1 MKDKKINN
9 NKIKLNK
16 YIYVFIF
23 LLFLVLGGRLIY
35 LCTYNYK
42 VGDITISQF
51 IENRNIKED
60 TILPERGTIYDSNG
74 NALAEDVSSYT
85 IIAYLDEKRSEGSD
99 TLRHVKNIEETAAVL
114 EPYLNTSKE
123 KLIELLSKDAYQVE
137 LGSGGR
143 NLSQL
148 EMEKIASLNLPGID
162 FIKSTKRY
170 YPNGDFASYL
180 LGYTKTK
187 DVDGNEVKV
196 GELGIEE
203 YFNDNLTGTNGYV
216 TYERDRYGYKI
227 ANGREYVKNAVNGDD
242 IYLTIDNNIQLF
254 IENAVKD
261 TSTKSEASWVVM
273 SVMDAKTG
281 AILGYS
287 STPSFDPNIRNMTS
301 YLDPFVN
308 YTYEPGSTMKIFSFM
323 CAIDGG
329 NYNGS
334 DTYMS
339 GSKTYTSVLDPNDT
353 TTIYDCK
360 KTGWG
365 EITYDKGFALSSNIA
380 VANLLDGVMTKKELA
395 SCYDRYGFG
404 KKTGISLSRELAGDI
419 SFKYDIEAA
428 AAGYGQGITI
438 TPVQMLQA
446 LSGIANNGTMLKPY
460 IVSKIV
466 DSNTGIVKE
475 EYGRTEI
482 GKMASTSTINK
493 IKDLMESVIDG
504 EPSVAT
510 GYAYYIDGFD
520 IIGKTGTAQIFDNKT
535 GKYESGATDYT
546 YSFAGMY
553 PKDDPEIIIYM
564 ALQKPKD
571 TVNYV
576 APAVK
581 EVLTNINKYLNINTG
596 NEVKNNIYLD
606 SYVNKNVNTVKEELD
621 SKGISTVIIGNG
633 DKVVNQYPG
642 SNSILLN
649 DKVYLLT
656 NNYNKEMIDIIGLS
670 YKDATNILKMLGIN
684 YDTEGIGYVYE
695 QSILPGT
702 LVEDKV
708 IIKFKNNYG

>member
-1 MKDKKINN
+1 MRDRKINN

-23 LLFLVLGGRLIY
+23 LLFLVLGGRLVY
-35 LCTYNYK
+35 LCTYNYN
-42 VGDITISQF
+42 VGNITISQF

-60 TILPERGTIYDSNG
+60 TILPERGAIYDSNG

-85 IIAYLDEKRSEGSD
+85 VIAYLDEKRSEGSD
-99 TLRHVKNIEETAAVL
+99 TLRHVKNIEETATVL

-180 LGYTKTK
+180 LGYTKNK

-203 YFNDNLTGTNGYV
+203 YFNDNLTGTNGYI

-261 TSTKSEASWVVM
+261 TSAKSEASWVVM
-273 SVMDAKTG
+273 GVMDAKTG

-287 STPSFDPNIRNMTS
+287 STPSFDPNIRNMSS

-308 YTYEPGSTMKIFSFM
+308 YVYEPGSTMKIFSFM
-323 CAIDGG
+323 CAIGSG
-329 NYNGS
+329 KYNGS

-353 TTIYDCK
+353 TTIYDWK

-365 EITYDKGFALSSNIA
+365 EITYDRGFALSSNIA

-395 SCYDRYGFG
+395 SCYDKYGFG
-404 KKTGISLSRELAGDI
+404 KKTGISLSRELSGDV

-446 LSGIANNGTMLKPY
+446 LSGIANNGTMLQPY

-466 DSNTGIVKE
+466 DSNTGVVKK
-475 EYGRTEI
+475 EYGKTAI
-482 GKMASTSTINK
+482 GKMASESTINK

-504 EPSVAT
+504 DPSVAT

-520 IIGKTGTAQIFDNKT
+520 IIGKTGTAQIFDNKS
-535 GKYESGATDYT
+535 GKYYSGANDYT

-571 TVNYV
+571 SVNYV

-596 NEVKNNIYLD
+596 EEVKENVYLS
-606 SYVNKNVNTVKEELD
+606 SYINKNVNDVVSELN
-621 SKGISTVIIGNG
+621 SKGINTVVIGNG

-642 SNSILLN
+642 SSTVLLN

-656 NNYNKEMIDIIGLS
+656 NNYNKEMIDVSGMS

-684 YDTEGIGYVYE
+684 YETEGIGYAYE
-695 QSILPGT
+695 QSVLPGSV
-702 LVEDKV
+702 VEDKV
-708 IIKFKNNYG
+708 IIKFKNNY

>member
-1 MKDKKINN
+1 MRDRKINN

-23 LLFLVLGGRLIY
+23 LLFFVLGGRLVY
-35 LCTYNYK
+35 LCTYNYN
-42 VGDITISQF
+42 VGNITISQF

-60 TILPERGTIYDSNG
+60 TILPERGIIYDSNG

-85 IIAYLDEKRSEGSD
+85 VIAYLDEKRSEGSD
-99 TLRHVKNIEETAAVL
+99 TLRHVKNIEETATVL

-180 LGYTKTK
+180 LGYTKNK

-203 YFNDNLTGTNGYV
+203 YFNDNLTGTNGYI

-261 TSTKSEASWVVM
+261 TSAKSEASWVVM
-273 SVMDAKTG
+273 GVMDAKTG

-287 STPSFDPNIRNMTS
+287 STPSFDPNIRNMSS

-308 YTYEPGSTMKIFSFM
+308 YVYEPGSTMKIFSFM
-323 CAIDGG
+323 CAIDSGK
-329 NYNGS
+329 YNGS

-353 TTIYDCK
+353 TTIYDWK

-365 EITYDKGFALSSNIA
+365 EITYDRGFALSSNIA

-404 KKTGISLSRELAGDI
+404 KKTGISLSRELSGDV

-446 LSGIANNGTMLKPY
+446 LSGIANNGTMLQPY

-466 DSNTGIVKE
+466 DSNTGVVKK
-475 EYGRTEI
+475 EYGKTAI
-482 GKMASTSTINK
+482 GKMASESTINK

-504 EPSVAT
+504 DPSVAT

-520 IIGKTGTAQIFDNKT
+520 IIGKTGTAQIFDNKS
-535 GKYESGATDYT
+535 GKYYSGANDYT

-571 TVNYV
+571 SVNYV

-596 NEVKNNIYLD
+596 EEVKENVYLS
-606 SYVNKNVNTVKEELD
+606 SYINKNVNDVVSELN
-621 SKGISTVIIGNG
+621 SKGINTVVIGNG

-642 SNSILLN
+642 SSTVLLN

-656 NNYNKEMIDIIGLS
+656 NNYNKEMIDVSGMS

-684 YDTEGIGYVYE
+684 YETEGIGYAYE
-695 QSILPGT
+695 QSVLPGSV
-702 LVEDKV
+702 VEDKV
-708 IIKFKNNYG
+708 IIKFKNNY

>member
-1 MKDKKINN
+1 MRDKKINN

-23 LLFLVLGGRLIY
+23 ILFAILGGRLVY
-35 LCTYNYK
+35 LCTCNYS
-42 VGDITISQF
+42 VGDITISKF

-60 TILPERGTIYDSNG
+60 TILPERGTIYDSKG

-85 IIAYLDEKRSEGSD
+85 VIAYLDESRSEGST

-123 KLIELLSKDAYQVE
+123 KLVELLSRDAYQVE

-148 EMEKIASLNLPGID
+148 EMEEIAGLNLPGID

-180 LGYTKTK
+180 LGYTKNK
-187 DVDGNEVKV
+187 LDEEGNETKV

-203 YFNDNLTGTNGYV
+203 YFNEELTGVNGYI

-227 ANGREYVKNAVNGDD
+227 ANGREYIKNAVNGDD

-261 TSTKSEASWVVM
+261 ASEKSSASWVVM
-273 SVMDAKTG
+273 GVMDAKTG

-308 YTYEPGSTMKIFSFM
+308 YVYEPGSTMKIFSFM
-323 CAIDGG
+323 CAIDSGK
-329 NYNGS
+329 YNGS

-353 TTIYDCK
+353 TTIYDWK

-395 SCYDRYGFG
+395 SCYDKYGFG
-404 KKTGISLSRELAGDI
+404 KKTGISLSRELAGDT

-446 LSGIANNGTMLKPY
+446 LSGIANDGVMLKPY
-460 IVSKIV
+460 VVSKIV
-466 DSNTGIVKE
+466 DSDTGIVKD
-475 EYGRTEI
+475 EYGKVEL
-482 GKMASTSTINK
+482 GKMASDSTISK

-504 EPSVAT
+504 DPSVAT
-510 GYAYYIDGFD
+510 GYPYYIDGFN

-535 GKYESGATDYT
+535 GKYFTGDTDNT

-581 EVLTNINKYLNINTG
+581 EVLTNINKYLDINTG
-596 NEVKNNIYLD
+596 NEVEESIYL
-606 SYVNKNVNTVKEELD
+606 SNYINKNVQDIENEL
-621 SKGISTVIIGNG
+621 SNKGISVVVIGNG
-633 DKVVNQYPG
+633 DKIVNQYPS

-656 NNYNKEMIDIIGLS
+656 NNYNKEMIDVIGLS
-670 YKDATNILKMLGIN
+670 FKDASNLLKMLDIS

-695 QSILPGT
+695 QSVPPGSIVSDRV
-702 LVEDKV
+702 L
-708 IIKFKNNYG
+708 IKFKNNY

>member
-1 MKDKKINN
+1 MRDRKINN

-23 LLFLVLGGRLIY
+23 LLFLVLGGRLVY
-35 LCTYNYK
+35 LCTYNYN
-42 VGDITISQF
+42 VGNITISQF

-85 IIAYLDEKRSEGSD
+85 VIAYLDEKRSEGSD
-99 TLRHVKNIEETAAVL
+99 TLRHVKNIEETATVL

-180 LGYTKTK
+180 LGYTKNK

-203 YFNDNLTGTNGYV
+203 YFNDNLTGTNGYI

-242 IYLTIDNNIQLF
+242 IYLTIDNNVQLF

-261 TSTKSEASWVVM
+261 TSAKSEASWVVM
-273 SVMDAKTG
+273 GVMDAKTG

-287 STPSFDPNIRNMTS
+287 STPSFDPNIRNMSS

-308 YTYEPGSTMKIFSFM
+308 YVYEPGSTMKIFSFM
-323 CAIDGG
+323 CAIDSGK
-329 NYNGS
+329 YNGS

-353 TTIYDCK
+353 TTIYDWK

-365 EITYDKGFALSSNIA
+365 EITYDRGFALSSNIA
-380 VANLLDGVMTKKELA
+380 VANLLDGVMSKKELA

-404 KKTGISLSRELAGDI
+404 KKTGISLSRELSGDV

-446 LSGIANNGTMLKPY
+446 LSGIANNGTMLQPY

-466 DSNTGIVKE
+466 DSNTGVVKK
-475 EYGRTEI
+475 EYGKTAI
-482 GKMASTSTINK
+482 GKMASESTINK

-504 EPSVAT
+504 DPSVAT

-520 IIGKTGTAQIFDNKT
+520 IIGKTGTAQIFDNKS
-535 GKYESGATDYT
+535 GKYYSGANDYT

-553 PKDDPEIIIYM
+553 PKDNPEIIIYM

-571 TVNYV
+571 SVNYV

-596 NEVKNNIYLD
+596 EEVKENVYLS
-606 SYVNKNVNTVKEELD
+606 SYINKNVNDVVSELN
-621 SKGISTVIIGNG
+621 SKGINTVVIGNG
-633 DKVVNQYPG
+633 VKVVNQYPG
-642 SNSILLN
+642 SSTVLLN

-656 NNYNKEMIDIIGLS
+656 NNYNKEMIDVSGMS

-684 YDTEGIGYVYE
+684 YETEGIGYVYE
-695 QSILPGT
+695 QSVLPGSV
-702 LVEDKV
+702 VEDKV
-708 IIKFKNNYG
+708 IIKFKNNY

>member
-1 MKDKKINN
+1 MRDRKINN

-23 LLFLVLGGRLIY
+23 LLFLVLGGRLVY
-35 LCTYNYK
+35 LCTYNYN
-42 VGDITISQF
+42 VGNITISQF

-85 IIAYLDEKRSEGSD
+85 VIAYLDEKRSEGSD

-180 LGYTKTK
+180 LGYTKNK

-203 YFNDNLTGTNGYV
+203 YFNDNLTGTNGYI

-261 TSTKSEASWVVM
+261 TSAKSEASWVVM
-273 SVMDAKTG
+273 GVMDAKTG

-287 STPSFDPNIRNMTS
+287 STPSFDPNIRNMSS

-308 YTYEPGSTMKIFSFM
+308 YVYEPGSTMKIFSFM
-323 CAIDGG
+323 CAIDSGK
-329 NYNGS
+329 YNGS

-353 TTIYDCK
+353 TTIFDWK

-365 EITYDKGFALSSNIA
+365 EITYDRGFALSSNIA

-404 KKTGISLSRELAGDI
+404 KKTGISLSRELTGDV

-446 LSGIANNGTMLKPY
+446 LSGIANNGTMLQPY

-466 DSNTGIVKE
+466 DSNTGVVKK
-475 EYGRTEI
+475 EYGKTAI
-482 GKMASTSTINK
+482 GKMASESTINK

-504 EPSVAT
+504 DPSVAT

-520 IIGKTGTAQIFDNKT
+520 IIGKTGTAQIFDNKS
-535 GKYESGATDYT
+535 GKYYSGANDYT

-571 TVNYV
+571 SVNYV

-596 NEVKNNIYLD
+596 EEVKENVYLS
-606 SYVNKNVNTVKEELD
+606 SYINKNVNDVVSELN
-621 SKGISTVIIGNG
+621 SKGINTVVIGNG

-642 SNSILLN
+642 SSTVLLN

-656 NNYNKEMIDIIGLS
+656 NNYNKEMIDVNGMS

-684 YDTEGIGYVYE
+684 YETEGIGYAYE
-695 QSILPGT
+695 QSVLPGSV
-702 LVEDKV
+702 VEDKV
-708 IIKFKNNYG
+708 IIKFKNNY

>member
-1 MKDKKINN
+1 MRDRKINN

-23 LLFLVLGGRLIY
+23 LLFLVLGGRLVY
-35 LCTYNYK
+35 LCTYNYN
-42 VGDITISQF
+42 VGNITISQF

-60 TILPERGTIYDSNG
+60 TILPERGAIYDSNG

-85 IIAYLDEKRSEGSD
+85 VIAYLDEKRSEGSD
-99 TLRHVKNIEETAAVL
+99 TLRHVKNIEETATVL

-180 LGYTKTK
+180 LGYTKNK

-203 YFNDNLTGTNGYV
+203 YFNDNLTGTNGYI

-261 TSTKSEASWVVM
+261 TSAKSEASWVVM
-273 SVMDAKTG
+273 GVMDAKTG

-287 STPSFDPNIRNMTS
+287 STPSFDPNIRNMSS

-308 YTYEPGSTMKIFSFM
+308 YVYEPGSTMKIFSFM
-323 CAIDGG
+323 CAIDSGK
-329 NYNGS
+329 YNGS

-353 TTIYDCK
+353 TTIYDWK

-365 EITYDKGFALSSNIA
+365 EITYDRGFALSSNIA
-380 VANLLDGVMTKKELA
+380 VANLLDGVMSKKELA

-404 KKTGISLSRELAGDI
+404 KKTGISLSRELSGDV

-446 LSGIANNGTMLKPY
+446 LSGIANNGTMLQPY

-466 DSNTGIVKE
+466 DSNTGVVKK
-475 EYGRTEI
+475 EYGKTAI
-482 GKMASTSTINK
+482 GKMASESTINK

-504 EPSVAT
+504 DPSVAT

-520 IIGKTGTAQIFDNKT
+520 IIGKTGTAQIFDNKS
-535 GKYESGATDYT
+535 GKYYSGANDYT

-571 TVNYV
+571 SVNYV

-596 NEVKNNIYLD
+596 EEVKENVYLS
-606 SYVNKNVNTVKEELD
+606 SYINKNVNDVVSELN
-621 SKGISTVIIGNG
+621 SKGINTVVIGNG
-633 DKVVNQYPG
+633 VKVVNQYPG
-642 SNSILLN
+642 SSTVLLN

-656 NNYNKEMIDIIGLS
+656 NNYNKEMIDVSGMS

-684 YDTEGIGYVYE
+684 YETEGIGYVYE
-695 QSILPGT
+695 QSVLPGSV
-702 LVEDKV
+702 VEDKV
-708 IIKFKNNYG
+708 IIKFKNNY

>member
-1 MKDKKINN
+1 MRDRKINN

-23 LLFLVLGGRLIY
+23 LLFLVLGGRLVY
-35 LCTYNYK
+35 LCTCNYK
-42 VGDITISQF
+42 VGNITIGQF

-85 IIAYLDEKRSEGSD
+85 IIAYLDEKRSEVSD
-99 TLRHVKNIEETAAVL
+99 TLRHVKNIEETASVL

-180 LGYTKTK
+180 LGYTKNK

-203 YFNDNLTGTNGYV
+203 YFNDNLTGTNGYI

-261 TSTKSEASWVVM
+261 TSAQSEASWVVM
-273 SVMDAKTG
+273 GVMDAKTG

-287 STPSFDPNIRNMTS
+287 STPSFDPNIRNMSS

-308 YTYEPGSTMKIFSFM
+308 YVYEPGSTMKIFSFM
-323 CAIDGG
+323 CAIDSGK
-329 NYNGS
+329 YNGS

-353 TTIYDCK
+353 TTIYDWK

-365 EITYDKGFALSSNIA
+365 EITYDRGFALSSNIA

-404 KKTGISLSRELAGDI
+404 KKTGISLSRELSGDV

-446 LSGIANNGTMLKPY
+446 LSGIANNGTMLQPY

-466 DSNTGIVKE
+466 DSNTGVVKK
-475 EYGRTEI
+475 EYGKTAI
-482 GKMASTSTINK
+482 GKMASESTINK

-504 EPSVAT
+504 DPSVAT

-520 IIGKTGTAQIFDNKT
+520 IIGKTGTAQIFDNKS
-535 GKYESGATDYT
+535 GKYYSGANDYT

-571 TVNYV
+571 SVNYV

-596 NEVKNNIYLD
+596 EEAKENVYLS
-606 SYVNKNVNTVKEELD
+606 SYINKNVNDAVSELN
-621 SKGISTVIIGNG
+621 SKGVSTVVIGSG

-642 SNSILLN
+642 SSAVLLN

-656 NNYNKEMIDIIGLS
+656 NNYNKEMIDVSGMS

-684 YDTEGIGYVYE
+684 YETEGIGYVYE
-695 QSILPGT
+695 QSVLPGSV
-702 LVEDKV
+702 VEDKV
-708 IIKFKNNYG
+708 IIKFKNNY

>member
-23 LLFLVLGGRLIY
+23 LLFSILGVRLIY

-51 IENRNIKED
+51 IENRNIEEE

-74 NALAEDVSSYT
+74 NTLAEDVSSYT
-85 IIAYLDEKRSEGSD
+85 VIAYLDESRSEGSD

-114 EPYLNTSKE
+114 APYLDTTEE
-123 KLIELLSKDAYQVE
+123 KLVELLSKDAYQVE
-137 LGSGGR
+137 LGNGGR

-148 EMEKIASLNLPGID
+148 EMEEIAALNLPGID

-180 LGYTKTK
+180 LGYTKNK
-187 DVDGNEVKV
+187 EVDGNEVKV

-203 YFNDNLTGTNGYV
+203 YFNEELTGVNGYI

-227 ANGREYVKNAVNGDD
+227 ANGREYVENAVNGDD

-261 TSTKSEASWVVM
+261 TSAKSEASWVVM
-273 SVMDAKTG
+273 AAMDAKTG

-287 STPSFDPNIRNMTS
+287 STPSYDPNIRNMSS

-308 YTYEPGSTMKIFSFM
+308 YVYEPGSTMKIFSFM
-323 CAIDGG
+323 CAIDSGR
-329 NYNGS
+329 YNGS
-334 DTYMS
+334 DTYLS

-353 TTIYDCK
+353 TTIFDWK
-360 KTGWG
+360 KSGWG
-365 EITYDKGFALSSNIA
+365 QITYDKGFALSSNIA
-380 VANLLDGVMTKKELA
+380 VANLLDGVITKSELA
-395 SCYDRYGFG
+395 SCYDKYGFG
-404 KKTGISLSRELAGDI
+404 KKTGISLPRELSGDV

-446 LSGIANNGTMLKPY
+446 LSSIANNGTMLKPY

-466 DSNTGIVKE
+466 DSNTGVVKK
-475 EYGRTEI
+475 EYSKTEI
-482 GKMASTSTINK
+482 GKIASESTINK

-504 EPSVAT
+504 DSSVAT

-535 GKYESGATDYT
+535 GKYLSGDTDYT

-564 ALQKPKD
+564 AVQKPKD
-571 TVNYV
+571 SVNYV

-596 NEVKNNIYLD
+596 EDTKETIYLD
-606 SYVNKNVNTVKEELD
+606 SYINKNVNDVVSELNN
-621 SKGISTVIIGNG
+621 KGITTVVIGTG
-633 DKVVNQYPG
+633 DKVVNQYPS
-642 SNSILLN
+642 SNTIILN

-656 NNYNKEMIDIIGLS
+656 NNYNKEMMDVSGMS
-670 YKDATNILKMLGIN
+670 YKDTTNILKMLGIN
-684 YDTEGIGYVYE
+684 YETEGIGYAYE
-695 QSILPGT
+695 QSILPGNI
-702 LVEDKV
+702 VEDKV
-708 IIKFKNNYG
+708 IIKFKNNY

>member
-1 MKDKKINN
+1 MRDRKINN

-23 LLFLVLGGRLIY
+23 LLFLALGGRLVY

-42 VGDITISQF
+42 VGNITISQF

-85 IIAYLDEKRSEGSD
+85 VIAYLDEKRSEGSD

-180 LGYTKTK
+180 LGYTKNK

-203 YFNDNLTGTNGYV
+203 YFNDNLTGTNGYI

-261 TSTKSEASWVVM
+261 TSAQSEASWVVM
-273 SVMDAKTG
+273 GVMDAKTG

-287 STPSFDPNIRNMTS
+287 STPSFDPNIRNMSS

-308 YTYEPGSTMKIFSFM
+308 YVYEPGSTMKIFSFM
-323 CAIDGG
+323 CAIDSGK
-329 NYNGS
+329 YNGS

-353 TTIYDCK
+353 TTIYDWK

-365 EITYDKGFALSSNIA
+365 EITYDRGFALSSNIA

-395 SCYDRYGFG
+395 SCYDKYGFG
-404 KKTGISLSRELAGDI
+404 KKTGISLSRELTGDV

-446 LSGIANNGTMLKPY
+446 LSGIANNGTMLQPY

-466 DSNTGIVKE
+466 DSNTGVVKK
-475 EYGRTEI
+475 EYGKTAI
-482 GKMASTSTINK
+482 GKMASESTINK

-504 EPSVAT
+504 DPSVAT

-535 GKYESGATDYT
+535 GKYESGTTDYT

-571 TVNYV
+571 SVNYV

-596 NEVKNNIYLD
+596 EEAKENVYLS
-606 SYVNKNVNTVKEELD
+606 SYINKNVNDAVSELN
-621 SKGISTVIIGNG
+621 SKGVSTIVIGNG

-642 SNSILLN
+642 SSAVLLN

-656 NNYNKEMIDIIGLS
+656 NNYNKEMIDVSGMS

-684 YDTEGIGYVYE
+684 YETEGIGYVYE
-695 QSILPGT
+695 QSVLPGSV
-702 LVEDKV
+702 VEDKV
-708 IIKFKNNYG
+708 IIKFKNNY

>member
-1 MKDKKINN
+1 MRDRKINN

-23 LLFLVLGGRLIY
+23 LLFLVLGGRLVY

-42 VGDITISQF
+42 VGNITISQF

-85 IIAYLDEKRSEGSD
+85 VIAYLDEKRSEGSD
-99 TLRHVKNIEETAAVL
+99 TLRHVKNIEETASVL

-180 LGYTKTK
+180 LGYTKNK

-203 YFNDNLTGTNGYV
+203 YFNDNLTGTNGYI

-261 TSTKSEASWVVM
+261 TSAKSEASWVVM
-273 SVMDAKTG
+273 GVMDAKTG

-287 STPSFDPNIRNMTS
+287 STPSFDPNIRNMSS

-308 YTYEPGSTMKIFSFM
+308 YVYEPGSTMKIFSFM
-323 CAIDGG
+323 CAIDSGK
-329 NYNGS
+329 YNGS

-353 TTIYDCK
+353 TTIYDWK

-365 EITYDKGFALSSNIA
+365 EITYDRGFALSSNIA
-380 VANLLDGVMTKKELA
+380 VANLLDGVMSKKELA

-404 KKTGISLSRELAGDI
+404 KKTGISLSRELSGDV

-446 LSGIANNGTMLKPY
+446 LSGIANNGTMLQPY

-466 DSNTGIVKE
+466 DSNTGVVKK
-475 EYGRTEI
+475 EYGKTAI
-482 GKMASTSTINK
+482 GKMASESTINK

-504 EPSVAT
+504 DPSVAT

-520 IIGKTGTAQIFDNKT
+520 IIGKTGTAQIFDNKS
-535 GKYESGATDYT
+535 GKYYSGANDYT

-571 TVNYV
+571 SVNYV

-596 NEVKNNIYLD
+596 EEVKENVYLS
-606 SYVNKNVNTVKEELD
+606 SYINKNVNDVVSELN
-621 SKGISTVIIGNG
+621 SKGINTVVIGNG
-633 DKVVNQYPG
+633 VKVVNQYPG
-642 SNSILLN
+642 SSTVLLN

-656 NNYNKEMIDIIGLS
+656 NNYNKEMIDVSGMS

-684 YDTEGIGYVYE
+684 YETEGIGYVYE
-695 QSILPGT
+695 QSVLPGSV
-702 LVEDKV
+702 VEDKV
-708 IIKFKNNYG
+708 IIKFKNNY

>member
-1 MKDKKINN
+1 MRDRKINN

-23 LLFLVLGGRLIY
+23 LLFFVLGGRLVY
-35 LCTYNYK
+35 LCTYNYN
-42 VGDITISQF
+42 VGNITISQF

-85 IIAYLDEKRSEGSD
+85 VIAYLDEKRSEGSD
-99 TLRHVKNIEETAAVL
+99 TLRHVKNIEETATVL

-180 LGYTKTK
+180 LGYTKNK

-203 YFNDNLTGTNGYV
+203 YFNDNLTGTNGYI

-242 IYLTIDNNIQLF
+242 IYLTIDNNVQLF

-261 TSTKSEASWVVM
+261 TSAKSEASWVVM
-273 SVMDAKTG
+273 GVMDAKTG

-287 STPSFDPNIRNMTS
+287 STPSFDPNIRNMSS

-308 YTYEPGSTMKIFSFM
+308 YVYEPGSTMKIFSFM
-323 CAIDGG
+323 CAIDSGK
-329 NYNGS
+329 YNGS

-353 TTIYDCK
+353 TTIYDWK

-365 EITYDKGFALSSNIA
+365 EITYDRGFALSSNIA
-380 VANLLDGVMTKKELA
+380 VANLLDGVMSKKELA

-404 KKTGISLSRELAGDI
+404 KKTGISLSRELSGDV

-446 LSGIANNGTMLKPY
+446 LSGIANNGTMLQPY

-466 DSNTGIVKE
+466 DSNTGVVKK
-475 EYGRTEI
+475 EYGKTAI
-482 GKMASTSTINK
+482 GKMASESTINK

-504 EPSVAT
+504 DPSVAT

-520 IIGKTGTAQIFDNKT
+520 IIGKTGTAQIFDNKS
-535 GKYESGATDYT
+535 GKYYSGANDYT

-571 TVNYV
+571 SVNYV

-596 NEVKNNIYLD
+596 EEVKENVYLS
-606 SYVNKNVNTVKEELD
+606 SYINKNVNDVVSELN
-621 SKGISTVIIGNG
+621 SKGINTVVIGNG
-633 DKVVNQYPG
+633 VKVVNQYPG
-642 SNSILLN
+642 SSTVLLN

-656 NNYNKEMIDIIGLS
+656 NNYNKEMIDVSGMS

-684 YDTEGIGYVYE
+684 YETEGIGYAYE
-695 QSILPGT
+695 QSVLPGSV
-702 LVEDKV
+702 VEDKV
-708 IIKFKNNYG
+708 IIKFKNNY

>member
-1 MKDKKINN
+1 MRDRKINN

-23 LLFLVLGGRLIY
+23 LLFLVLGGRLVY
-35 LCTYNYK
+35 LCTYNYN
-42 VGDITISQF
+42 VGNITISQF

-85 IIAYLDEKRSEGSD
+85 VIAYLDEKRSEGSD
-99 TLRHVKNIEETAAVL
+99 TLRHVKNIEETATVL

-180 LGYTKTK
+180 LGYTKNK

-203 YFNDNLTGTNGYV
+203 YFNDNLTGTNGYI

-242 IYLTIDNNIQLF
+242 IYLTIDNNVQLF

-261 TSTKSEASWVVM
+261 TSAKSEASWVVM
-273 SVMDAKTG
+273 GVMDAKTG

-287 STPSFDPNIRNMTS
+287 STPSFDPNIRNMSS

-308 YTYEPGSTMKIFSFM
+308 YVYEPGSTMKIFSFM
-323 CAIDGG
+323 CAIDSGK
-329 NYNGS
+329 YNGS

-353 TTIYDCK
+353 TTIYDWK

-365 EITYDKGFALSSNIA
+365 EITYDRGFALSSNIA
-380 VANLLDGVMTKKELA
+380 VANLLDGVMSKKELA

-404 KKTGISLSRELAGDI
+404 KKTGISLSRELSGDV

-446 LSGIANNGTMLKPY
+446 LSGIANNGTMLQPY

-466 DSNTGIVKE
+466 DSNTGVVKK
-475 EYGRTEI
+475 EYGKTAI
-482 GKMASTSTINK
+482 GKMASESTINK

-504 EPSVAT
+504 DPSVAT

-520 IIGKTGTAQIFDNKT
+520 IIGKTGTAQIFDNKS
-535 GKYESGATDYT
+535 GKYYSGANDYT

-571 TVNYV
+571 SVNYV

-596 NEVKNNIYLD
+596 EEVKENVYLS
-606 SYVNKNVNTVKEELD
+606 SYINKNVNDVVSELN
-621 SKGISTVIIGNG
+621 SKGINTVVIGNG
-633 DKVVNQYPG
+633 VKVVNQYPG
-642 SNSILLN
+642 SSTVLLN

-656 NNYNKEMIDIIGLS
+656 NNYNKEMIDVSGMS

-684 YDTEGIGYVYE
+684 YETEGIGYAYE
-695 QSILPGT
+695 QSVLPGSV
-702 LVEDKV
+702 VEDKV
-708 IIKFKNNYG
+708 IIKFKNNY

>member
-1 MKDKKINN
+1 MRDRKINN

-23 LLFLVLGGRLIY
+23 LLFLVLGGRLVY
-35 LCTYNYK
+35 LCTCNYK
-42 VGDITISQF
+42 VGNITISQF

-60 TILPERGTIYDSNG
+60 TILPERGAIYDSNG

-85 IIAYLDEKRSEGSD
+85 VIAYLDEKRSEGSD
-99 TLRHVKNIEETAAVL
+99 TLRHVKNIEETATVL

-180 LGYTKTK
+180 LGYTKNK

-203 YFNDNLTGTNGYV
+203 YFNDNLTGTNGYI

-261 TSTKSEASWVVM
+261 TSAKSEASWVVM
-273 SVMDAKTG
+273 GVMDAKTG

-287 STPSFDPNIRNMTS
+287 STPSFDPNIRNMSS

-308 YTYEPGSTMKIFSFM
+308 YVYEPGSTMKIFSFM
-323 CAIDGG
+323 CAIDSGK
-329 NYNGS
+329 YNGS

-353 TTIYDCK
+353 TTIYDWK

-365 EITYDKGFALSSNIA
+365 EITYDRGFALSSNIA

-404 KKTGISLSRELAGDI
+404 KKTGISLSRELSGDV

-446 LSGIANNGTMLKPY
+446 LSGIANNGTMLQPY

-466 DSNTGIVKE
+466 DSNTGVVKK
-475 EYGRTEI
+475 EYGKTAI
-482 GKMASTSTINK
+482 GKMASESTINK

-504 EPSVAT
+504 DPSVAT

-520 IIGKTGTAQIFDNKT
+520 IIGKTGTAQIFDNKS
-535 GKYESGATDYT
+535 GKYYSGTNDYT

-571 TVNYV
+571 SVNYV

-596 NEVKNNIYLD
+596 EEAKENVYLS
-606 SYVNKNVNTVKEELD
+606 SYINKNVNDAVSELN
-621 SKGISTVIIGNG
+621 SKGVSTIVIGNG

-642 SNSILLN
+642 SSAVLLN

-656 NNYNKEMIDIIGLS
+656 NNYNKEMIDVSGMS
-670 YKDATNILKMLGIN
+670 YKDVTNILRMLGIN
-684 YDTEGIGYVYE
+684 YETEGIGYVYE
-695 QSILPGT
+695 QSVLPGSV
-702 LVEDKV
+702 VEDKV
-708 IIKFKNNYG
+708 IIKFKNNY

>member
-1 MKDKKINN
+1 MRDRKINN

-23 LLFLVLGGRLIY
+23 LLFLVLGGRLVY
-35 LCTYNYK
+35 LCTCNYK
-42 VGDITISQF
+42 VGNITISQF

-99 TLRHVKNIEETAAVL
+99 TLRHVKNIEETASVL

-180 LGYTKTK
+180 LGYTKNK

-203 YFNDNLTGTNGYV
+203 YFNDNLTGTNGYI

-261 TSTKSEASWVVM
+261 TSAQSEASWVVM
-273 SVMDAKTG
+273 GVMDAKTG

-287 STPSFDPNIRNMTS
+287 STPSFDPNIRNMSS

-308 YTYEPGSTMKIFSFM
+308 YVYEPGSTMKIFSFM
-323 CAIDGG
+323 CAIDSGK
-329 NYNGS
+329 YNGS

-353 TTIYDCK
+353 TTIYDWK

-365 EITYDKGFALSSNIA
+365 EITYDRGFALSSNIA

-395 SCYDRYGFG
+395 SCYDKYGFG
-404 KKTGISLSRELAGDI
+404 KKTGISLSRELKGDV

-428 AAGYGQGITI
+428 A
-438 TPVQMLQA
+438 
-446 LSGIANNGTMLKPY
+446 
-460 IVSKIV
+460 
-466 DSNTGIVKE
+466 D
-475 EYGRTEI
+475 
-482 GKMASTSTINK
+482 
-493 IKDLMESVIDG
+493 
-504 EPSVAT
+504 
-510 GYAYYIDGFD
+510 
-520 IIGKTGTAQIFDNKT
+520 
-535 GKYESGATDYT
+535 
-546 YSFAGMY
+546 
-553 PKDDPEIIIYM
+553 
-564 ALQKPKD
+564 
-571 TVNYV
+571 
-576 APAVK
+576 
-581 EVLTNINKYLNINTG
+581 
-596 NEVKNNIYLD
+596 
-606 SYVNKNVNTVKEELD
+606 
-621 SKGISTVIIGNG
+621 
-633 DKVVNQYPG
+633 
-642 SNSILLN
+642 
-649 DKVYLLT
+649 
-656 NNYNKEMIDIIGLS
+656 
-670 YKDATNILKMLGIN
+670 
-684 YDTEGIGYVYE
+684 
-695 QSILPGT
+695 
-702 LVEDKV
+702 
-708 IIKFKNNYG
+708 

>member
-1 MKDKKINN
+1 MRDRKINN

-23 LLFLVLGGRLIY
+23 LLFLVLGGRLVY

-42 VGDITISQF
+42 VGNITISQF

-85 IIAYLDEKRSEGSD
+85 VIAYLDEKRSEGSD

-114 EPYLNTSKE
+114 EPYLNTSKG

-180 LGYTKTK
+180 LGYTKNK

-203 YFNDNLTGTNGYV
+203 YFNDELTGTNGYI

-261 TSTKSEASWVVM
+261 TSAQSEASWVVM
-273 SVMDAKTG
+273 GVMDAKTG

-287 STPSFDPNIRNMTS
+287 STPSFDPNIRNMSS

-308 YTYEPGSTMKIFSFM
+308 YVYEPGSTMKIFSFM
-323 CAIDGG
+323 CAIDSGK
-329 NYNGS
+329 YNGS
-334 DTYMS
+334 DTYVS

-353 TTIYDCK
+353 TTIFDWK

-395 SCYDRYGFG
+395 NCYDKYGFG
-404 KKTGISLSRELAGDI
+404 KKTGISLSRELAGDV

-438 TPVQMLQA
+438 TPIQMLQA

-466 DSNTGIVKE
+466 DSNTGVVKK
-475 EYGRTEI
+475 EYGKTEV
-482 GKMASTSTINK
+482 GKIASESTINK
-493 IKDLMESVIDG
+493 IKDLMESVVNGD
-504 EPSVAT
+504 PSVAT

-520 IIGKTGTAQIFDNKT
+520 VIGKTGTAQIFDNKS
-535 GKYESGATDYT
+535 GKYYSGANDYT

-571 TVNYV
+571 SVNYV

-596 NEVKNNIYLD
+596 EEVKENVYLS
-606 SYVNKNVNTVKEELD
+606 SYINKNINDVVSELN
-621 SKGISTVIIGNG
+621 SKGVSTVVIGNG
-633 DKVVNQYPG
+633 AKVVNQYPS
-642 SNSILLN
+642 SNTILLN

-656 NNYNKEMIDIIGLS
+656 NNYNKEMIDVSGMS

-684 YDTEGIGYVYE
+684 YETEGIGYVYE
-695 QSILPGT
+695 QSILPGSV
-702 LVEDKV
+702 VEDKV
-708 IIKFKNNYG
+708 IIKFKNNY

>member
-1 MKDKKINN
+1 MRDRKINN

-23 LLFLVLGGRLIY
+23 LLFLVLGGRLVY

-42 VGDITISQF
+42 VGNITISQF

-85 IIAYLDEKRSEGSD
+85 VIAYLDEKRSEGSD
-99 TLRHVKNIEETAAVL
+99 TLRHVKNIEETASVL

-180 LGYTKTK
+180 LGYTKNK

-203 YFNDNLTGTNGYV
+203 YFNDNLTGTNGYI

-261 TSTKSEASWVVM
+261 TSAKSEASWVVM
-273 SVMDAKTG
+273 GVMDAKTG

-287 STPSFDPNIRNMTS
+287 STPSFDPNIRNMSS

-308 YTYEPGSTMKIFSFM
+308 YVYEPGSTMKIFSFM
-323 CAIDGG
+323 CAIDSGK
-329 NYNGS
+329 YNGS

-353 TTIYDCK
+353 TTIYDWK

-365 EITYDKGFALSSNIA
+365 EITYDRGFALSSNIA
-380 VANLLDGVMTKKELA
+380 VANLLDGVMSKKELA

-404 KKTGISLSRELAGDI
+404 KKTGISLSRELSGDV

-446 LSGIANNGTMLKPY
+446 LSGIANNGTMLQPY

-466 DSNTGIVKE
+466 DSNTGVVKK
-475 EYGRTEI
+475 EYGKTAI
-482 GKMASTSTINK
+482 GKMASESTINK

-504 EPSVAT
+504 DPSVAT

-520 IIGKTGTAQIFDNKT
+520 IIGKTGTAQIFDNKS
-535 GKYESGATDYT
+535 GKYYSGANDYT

-571 TVNYV
+571 SVNYV

-596 NEVKNNIYLD
+596 EEAKENVYLS
-606 SYVNKNVNTVKEELD
+606 SYINKNVNDAVSELN
-621 SKGISTVIIGNG
+621 SKGVSTIVIGNG

-642 SNSILLN
+642 SSAVLLN

-656 NNYNKEMIDIIGLS
+656 NNYNKEMIDVSGMS
-670 YKDATNILKMLGIN
+670 YKDATNILRMLGIN
-684 YDTEGIGYVYE
+684 YETEGIGYVYE
-695 QSILPGT
+695 QSVLPGSV
-702 LVEDKV
+702 VEDKV
-708 IIKFKNNYG
+708 IIKFKNNY

>member
-1 MKDKKINN
+1 MKDRKINN

-23 LLFLVLGGRLIY
+23 LLFFTLGGRLIY

-74 NALAEDVSSYT
+74 NTLAEDVSSYT
-85 IIAYLDEKRSEGSD
+85 VIAYLDEKRSEGSD
-99 TLRHVKNIEETAAVL
+99 TLRHVKNIEETATAL

-148 EMEKIASLNLPGID
+148 EMEKIAALNLPGID

-180 LGYTKTK
+180 LGYTKNK

-203 YFNDNLTGTNGYV
+203 YYNDNLTGTNGYI

-273 SVMDAKTG
+273 GVMDAKTG

-308 YTYEPGSTMKIFSFM
+308 YVYEPGSTMKIFSYM
-323 CAIDGG
+323 CAIDSGK
-329 NYNGS
+329 YNGS

-353 TTIYDCK
+353 TTIFDWK
-360 KTGWG
+360 KSGWG

-380 VANLLDGVMTKKELA
+380 VANLLDGVMTKQELA
-395 SCYDRYGFG
+395 SCYDKYGFG

-438 TPVQMLQA
+438 TPIQMLQA
-446 LSGIANNGTMLKPY
+446 LSAVANNGTMLKPY

-466 DSNTGIVKE
+466 DSNTGVVKE
-475 EYGRTEI
+475 EYGKAEV
-482 GKMASTSTINK
+482 GKVASESTINK
-493 IKDLMESVIDG
+493 IKDLMESVINGDS
-504 EPSVAT
+504 SVAT

-520 IIGKTGTAQIFDNKT
+520 VIGKTGTAQIFDNAS
-535 GKYESGATDYT
+535 GKYYSGTNDYT

-564 ALQKPKD
+564 AVQKPKD
-571 TVNYV
+571 SENYV
-576 APAVK
+576 ASAVK
-581 EVLTNINKYLNINTG
+581 EVLTNINKYLNINAG
-596 NEVKNNIYLD
+596 EEVKENVYVS
-606 SYVNKNVNTVKEELD
+606 SYINKKVNDVVSELNGKGVNTV
-621 SKGISTVIIGNG
+621 VIGNG
-633 DKVVNQYPG
+633 DKVVNQYPS

-656 NNYNKEMIDIIGLS
+656 NSYNKEMIDVRGMS
-670 YKDATNILKMLGIN
+670 YKDATNILNMLDIN

-695 QSILPGT
+695 QSILPGD

-708 IIKFKNNYG
+708 IIKFKNNY

>member
-1 MKDKKINN
+1 MRDRKINN

-23 LLFLVLGGRLIY
+23 LLFLVLGGRLVY
-35 LCTYNYK
+35 LCTYNYN
-42 VGDITISQF
+42 VGNITISQF

-85 IIAYLDEKRSEGSD
+85 VIAYLDEKRSEGSD
-99 TLRHVKNIEETAAVL
+99 TLRHVKNIEETATVL

-180 LGYTKTK
+180 LGYTKNK

-203 YFNDNLTGTNGYV
+203 YFNDNLTGTNGYI

-261 TSTKSEASWVVM
+261 TSAKSEASWVVM
-273 SVMDAKTG
+273 GVMDAKTG

-287 STPSFDPNIRNMTS
+287 STPSFDPNIRNMSS

-308 YTYEPGSTMKIFSFM
+308 YVYEPGSTMKIFSFM
-323 CAIDGG
+323 CAIDSGK
-329 NYNGS
+329 YNGS

-353 TTIYDCK
+353 TTIYDWK

-365 EITYDKGFALSSNIA
+365 EITYDRGFALSSNIA

-404 KKTGISLSRELAGDI
+404 KKTGISLSRELSGDV

-446 LSGIANNGTMLKPY
+446 LSGIANNGTMLQPY

-466 DSNTGIVKE
+466 DSNTGVVKK
-475 EYGRTEI
+475 EYGKTAI
-482 GKMASTSTINK
+482 GKMASESTINK

-504 EPSVAT
+504 DPSVAT

-520 IIGKTGTAQIFDNKT
+520 IIGKTGTAQIFDNKS
-535 GKYESGATDYT
+535 GKYYSGANDYT

-571 TVNYV
+571 SVNYV

-596 NEVKNNIYLD
+596 EEVKENVYLS
-606 SYVNKNVNTVKEELD
+606 SYINKNINNVVSELN
-621 SKGISTVIIGNG
+621 SKGVSTVVIGNG

-642 SNSILLN
+642 SNTILLN

-656 NNYNKEMIDIIGLS
+656 NNYNKEMIDVSGMS

-684 YDTEGIGYVYE
+684 YETEGIGYAYE
-695 QSILPGT
+695 QSVLLGSV
-702 LVEDKV
+702 VEDKV
-708 IIKFKNNYG
+708 IIKFKNNY

>member
-42 VGDITISQF
+42 VGSITISQF

-85 IIAYLDEKRSEGSD
+85 VIAYLDEKRSEGSD
-99 TLRHVKNIEETAAVL
+99 TLRHVKNIEETATVL

-180 LGYTKTK
+180 LGYTKNK
-187 DVDGNEVKV
+187 NVDGNETKV

-203 YFNDNLTGTNGYV
+203 YFNDNLTGTNGYI

-261 TSTKSEASWVVM
+261 TSAKSEASWVVM
-273 SVMDAKTG
+273 GVMDAKTG

-308 YTYEPGSTMKIFSFM
+308 YVYEPGSTMKIFSFM
-323 CAIDGG
+323 CAIDSGK
-329 NYNGS
+329 YNGN

-353 TTIYDCK
+353 TTIYDWK

-365 EITYDKGFALSSNIA
+365 EITYDRGFALSSNIA

-395 SCYDRYGFG
+395 SCYDKYGFG
-404 KKTGISLSRELAGDI
+404 KKTGISLSRELTGDI

-438 TPVQMLQA
+438 TPIQMLQA
-446 LSGIANNGTMLKPY
+446 LSGVANNGTMLKPY

-466 DSNTGIVKE
+466 DSNTGVVKE
-475 EYGRTEI
+475 EYGRTEV
-482 GKMASTSTINK
+482 GKIASESTINK
-493 IKDLMESVIDG
+493 IKDLMESVVNGDS
-504 EPSVAT
+504 SVAT

-520 IIGKTGTAQIFDNKT
+520 IIGKTGTAQIFDNKS
-535 GKYESGATDYT
+535 GKYYSGANDYT

-564 ALQKPKD
+564 AIQKPKD
-571 TVNYV
+571 SENYV

-581 EVLTNINKYLNINTG
+581 EVLTNINKYLNINAG
-596 NEVKNNIYLD
+596 EEVKENIYLS
-606 SYVNKNVNTVKEELD
+606 SYINKKVNEVVSELNSKGVNTV
-621 SKGISTVIIGNG
+621 VIGNG
-633 DKVVNQYPG
+633 DKVVNQYPS

-656 NNYNKEMIDIIGLS
+656 NSYNKEMIDVSGMS

-695 QSILPGT
+695 QSILPGNI
-702 LVEDKV
+702 VEDKV
-708 IIKFKNNYG
+708 IIKFKNNY